1 MAASGESRPKAQP
14 TVQVDNQRIRVTE
27 WRFPPG
33 GSTGWH
39 RHEYDYVVVPI
50 SSGTLKM
57 RDAEGEVEAELV
69 SGQAYHRQAGV
80 EHDVINPNDFEF
92 VFVDVEIKAHGLD

>member
-1 MAASGESRPKAQP
+1 MAASGEIRPKAQP
-14 TVQVDNQRIRVTE
+14 TVQVDNERTRVTE

-39 RHEYDYVVVPI
+39 RHEYDYIVVPI
-50 SSGTLKM
+50 TSGTLNLQS
-57 RDAEGEVEAELV
+57 AEGEAEAELV
-69 SGQAYHRQAGV
+69 TGQAYYRQAGV

-92 VFVDVEIKAHGLD
+92 VFVDIELKAHGLD